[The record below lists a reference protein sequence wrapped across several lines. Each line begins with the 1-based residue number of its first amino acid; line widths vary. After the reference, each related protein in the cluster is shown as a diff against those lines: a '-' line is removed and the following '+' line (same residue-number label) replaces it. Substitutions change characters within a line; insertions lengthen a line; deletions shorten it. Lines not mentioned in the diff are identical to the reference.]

1 MKEVLIIG
9 LVLFLFVYER
19 GKYIVLLYNYLKKVL
34 SKSSNRSIL
43 EDSDINNLSQKEL
56 NYQHYP
62 KNIQDKLNDK
72 ELISKLIDEGY
83 KTEFDF
89 INLKELHQ
97 KYFNE
102 NPDSFEMFD
111 KLKLRKINYED
122 FGEKDKPEY
131 WLIKFDE
138 LLFIFNGYSIY
149 PIIQFYYSQENDIR
163 GFDILYVPKE
173 DKITSN
179 IKFIDCHSSPIYLSI
194 IRKISDPIVLK
205 NLIDRYSFLLQS
217 NINVYYFILKSRLKF
232 KDKLLTLEEKNELN
246 FFVYLYLTYKGV
258 LSLNVEKL
266 LDKLFNR
273 EIKGFQEIV
282 KITNT
287 SDKIFSQTDICNLIT
302 QKIKNIQDLT
312 DFFKIAILEDF
323 LNSNSLFESRSLKT
337 DIYKLDLDFYYE
349 SSISSYQTKF
359 KDYNFEKNYRINLK
373 KFKVNYLQNFREN
386 LRNFENQIRIEKGY
400 NLIGTFTNETIL
412 FQKLKNYFSEYQVV
426 SQGSPKWLGLQKLDI
441 YFPEY
446 NIGIEYHGE
455 QHFIP
460 VEYFGGEEGLKKNIE
475 RDERKLRLCIEN
487 DCKLFVVDKNYNFED
502 LCKNIIQE
510 INNRI

>member
-1 MKEVLIIG
+1 MSELI
-9 LVLFLFVYER
+9 V
-19 GKYIVLLYNYLKKVL
+19 IVLLLFVFDRGRYIVIIYNYLKKVF
-34 SKSSNRSIL
+34 SKTSNRNIFK
-43 EDSDINNLSQKEL
+43 INNLNTFKKKYANNQS
-56 NYQHYP
+56 YP
-62 KNIQDKLNDK
+62 LQIQDKLNNY
-72 ELISKLIDEGY
+72 ELIIYLIEEGY

-89 INLKELHQ
+89 LNLKELHQ

-102 NPDSFEMFD
+102 NPDSIEMFD

-131 WLIKFDE
+131 WIIKFDK

-149 PIIQFYYSQENDIR
+149 PIIQFYYSQENDYR
-163 GFDILYVPKE
+163 GFNILYVPKD
-173 DKITSN
+173 DKITTN
-179 IKFIDCHSSPIYLSI
+179 RKFIDVYSSPIYLSI
-194 IRKISDPIVLK
+194 IKKISEPIILK
-205 NLIDRYSFLLQS
+205 YLIDRYSFMLDN

-246 FFVYLYLTYKGV
+246 FFVYLYLTYKGI

-266 LDKLFNR
+266 LENLFNR
-273 EIKGFQEIV
+273 EIKEFQDIV

-287 SDKIFSQTDICNLIT
+287 SDKIFSQKDISNLIT
-302 QKIKNIQDLT
+302 QKVKNSQDLT
-312 DFFKIAILEDF
+312 NLFKIEILEDF
-323 LNSNSLFESRSLKT
+323 LDNNSLFESRSLKT
-337 DIYKLDLDFYYE
+337 DIYKLDLNFYYE
-349 SSISSYQTKF
+349 SSISSYHTKF
-359 KDYNFEKNYRINLK
+359 KDYIFEKNYRTNLK
-373 KFKVNYLQNFREN
+373 KFKVNFLQKFREN
-386 LRNFENQIRIEKGY
+386 LRNLENQIRIEKGY

-426 SQGSPKWLGLQKLDI
+426 SQGSPKWLGLQKIDI

-487 DCKLFVVDKNYNFED
+487 DCKLFVVDKNYNFEE
-502 LCKNIIQE
+502 LCKNINLE